1 MEIYDNLDRVA
12 SVGPL
17 RPIQED
23 VLSTWDND
31 YLDKKDV
38 IIKLHTG
45 AGKTLIGLL
54 ALQSRL
60 NMDKGP
66 CIYVCPNIQLAQQ
79 VAGDADKFGVK
90 YVLLSYS
97 HSYLHRPLCHH
108 HLHVGRLNKK
118 IVKRF
123 SECFL
128 RQSPFRSFLHSL
140 LAVQRHQHLCFLHC

>member
-1 MEIYDNLDRVA
+1 MVNFKKALEKKDTKKRLSPLEIYDNLDRVA

-23 VLSTWDND
+23 VLKTWYND
-31 YLDKKDV
+31 YTDKQDV

-66 CIYVCPNIQLAQQ
+66 CVYVCPNIQLAQQ
-79 VAGDADKFGVK
+79 VANDADKFGV
-90 YVLLSYS
+90 
-97 HSYLHRPLCHH
+97 
-108 HLHVGRLNKK
+108 
-118 IVKRF
+118 
-123 SECFL
+123 
-128 RQSPFRSFLHSL
+128 
-140 LAVQRHQHLCFLHC
+140 